1 MQILIFRL
9 KDYHFGILT
18 ENVIEIVKKNEVKS
32 IPNSP
37 EWAEGLIN
45 LRGEVLT
52 LVNMLS
58 LLKIDDFNLD
68 DCYNNTVIVN
78 RDENSIALIA
88 DEPTGN
94 LNPEY
99 AEEIMRLFYRINK
112 MGTTIVM
119 ATHNWNL
126 IETFPNRVIEMSN
139 GKLVRDRTKNHVSLL
154 VSEDFND
161 HLGGAVFV

>member
-18 ENVIEIVKKNEVKS
+18 ENVIEIMKKNVVKS

-37 EWAEGLIN
+37 EWVEGLIN

-52 LVNMLS
+52 LVNMYS

-78 RDENSIALIA
+78 LDENSIALMV
-88 DEPTGN
+88 DEIIGVTDINENDLQSASENDNSFVGSLITIDDRIIN
-94 LNPEY
+94 VLELKSLF
-99 AEEIMRLFYRINK
+99 EETE
-112 MGTTIVM
+112 G
-119 ATHNWNL
+119 
-126 IETFPNRVIEMSN
+126 
-139 GKLVRDRTKNHVSLL
+139 
-154 VSEDFND
+154 
-161 HLGGAVFV
+161 